1 MFLYVVF
8 CFEQVLV
15 YSINLLGITWTFSIE
30 EKNFGDKLQ
39 MYVWVPGT
47 LGLVAGIFT

>member
-30 EKNFGDKLQ
+30 EK
-39 MYVWVPGT
+39 T
-47 LGLVAGIFT
+47 LGTNFKCMCGSQGLWAW